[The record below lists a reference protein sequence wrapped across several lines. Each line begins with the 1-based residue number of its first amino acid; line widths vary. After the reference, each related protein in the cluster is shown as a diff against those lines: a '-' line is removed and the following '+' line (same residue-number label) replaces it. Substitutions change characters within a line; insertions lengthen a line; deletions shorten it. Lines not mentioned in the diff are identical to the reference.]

1 MAAPRAVFESIEAI
15 EIELRAA
22 SRFVEA
28 NKIDLTQSYRRS
40 QTQDSQDA
48 PKIEV

>member
-1 MAAPRAVFESIEAI
+1 MATLGTVFGSMKAI
-15 EIELRAA
+15 KIELRAA
-22 SRFVEA
+22 SRFVVA